1 MLKIKSLFLKNL
13 RSRGVFFCLGL
24 FLLHYQAAF
33 GQAPFAHDVA
43 VTALSSQSWV
53 IADSTLSTSIEVA
66 NKGDKVEE
74 ISVFL
79 IDSAFNDTIEQWFPV
94 IEPNTTDTTV
104 LFWNT
109 KGAQSGKHT
118 FIAVAVIA
126 SDANPGNNKLSQS
139 VTVVPYIHD
148 VSVSRIEPSRKAV
161 VSGDSLMVLVGL
173 KNLGPYVETASVKVS
188 LEGNSNEANKT
199 VVLEPAS
206 DTSVFFMVKAQ
217 SQLQGEYTLR
227 AEVAPLPRESSVE
240 NNAAWTMLTVVP
252 QSAITVSSFDL
263 SLAKRKSGAD
273 TYTHCLAAVVFA
285 SEKGPC
291 SGATVWGV
299 WNGAVSTSAG
309 KTDTK
314 GRVVMTSPE
323 VKNAVSGSQF
333 TFTIVRVVPADN
345 GPSRMLLGPT
355 VKTVAVP

>member
-1 MLKIKSLFLKNL
+1 MLKIKSLFLKRL
-13 RSRGVFFCLGL
+13 QGGGVFSCLGL

-33 GQAPFAHDVA
+33 GQVPFVHDVA

-53 IADSTLSTSIEVA
+53 VVDSTLSIGVEVA

-94 IEPNTTDTTV
+94 IEPKTTDTTV

-109 KGAQSGKHT
+109 KGVQTGKHT
-118 FIAVAVIA
+118 VVAVAVIA
-126 SDANPGNNKLSQS
+126 GDANPDNNMLSQNT
-139 VTVVPYIHD
+139 TVVPDIHD
-148 VSVSRIEPSRKAV
+148 ISVARIEPSRKAV
-161 VSGDSLMVLVGL
+161 VTGDSLVVLVGL
-173 KNLGPYVETASVKVS
+173 KNLGSYGETASVKVS
-188 LEGNSNEANKT
+188 LEGNSNEVNKT

-206 DTSVFFMVKAQ
+206 DTSVFFVVKAL
-217 SQLQGEYTLR
+217 SQVPGDYTLR
-227 AEVAPLPRESSVE
+227 AEIATIPHEASTE

-252 QSAITVSSFDL
+252 QSAITASSFDL
-263 SLAKRKSGAD
+263 SIAKRKSGPD
-273 TYTHCLAAVVFA
+273 TYTHCLAALVFT

-291 SGATVWGV
+291 AGATVWGV
-299 WNGAVSTSAG
+299 WNGAVSTNAG
-309 KTDTK
+309 KTDAK
-314 GRVVMTSPE
+314 GRVVMASPE

-345 GPSRMLLGPT
+345 GPARMLLGPT
-355 VKTVAVP
+355 VKTVVVP